1 MRHTINIKK
10 CQTGAVTQKST
21 TQNECKLL
29 SKVHIWMQN
38 NQNKKQNGTQ
48 KGHRETQNGY
58 KTQNDHER
66 KRLQRCKMTSRRKT
80 DRDTKLTQSQVV
92 FDICLLEGLRG
103 WFTCLCPE
111 AAVSQSVHDDD
122 TTIQHFL
129 LYCLCVKQKDLKHV
143 NMLPCSGLQLHMTE
157 SEASVRQQWYRTY
170 SWSFS
175 ETLRPPPL
183 LLTFALITY
192 LTPVSSSGPSP
203 GIHPQTDWQHIVCWA
218 LLRDG
223 ELTALHVRTVFF
235 RERLLLKRRE
245 EKNNPPHLFFERLGR
260 VESILANMQPDWS
273 WIADS

>member
-1 MRHTINIKK
+1 MFVPEGCCLTICPRWRHDH
-10 CQTGAVTQKST
+10 ST
-21 TQNECKLL
+21 LL
-29 SKVHIWMQN
+29 
-38 NQNKKQNGTQ
+38 
-48 KGHRETQNGY
+48 
-58 KTQNDHER
+58 
-66 KRLQRCKMTSRRKT
+66 
-80 DRDTKLTQSQVV
+80 VV
-92 FDICLLEGLRG
+92 LSALE
-103 WFTCLCPE
+103 
-111 AAVSQSVHDDD
+111 
-122 TTIQHFL
+122 
-129 LYCLCVKQKDLKHV
+129 DLKHV
-143 NMLPCSGLQLHMTE
+143 NMLPCSRLKLHMTE
-157 SEASVRQQWYRTY
+157 SEASARQRPYGTY

-203 GIHPQTDWQHIVCWA
+203 GIHPQTDWQHIVCPE

-273 WIADS
+273 WIPDS